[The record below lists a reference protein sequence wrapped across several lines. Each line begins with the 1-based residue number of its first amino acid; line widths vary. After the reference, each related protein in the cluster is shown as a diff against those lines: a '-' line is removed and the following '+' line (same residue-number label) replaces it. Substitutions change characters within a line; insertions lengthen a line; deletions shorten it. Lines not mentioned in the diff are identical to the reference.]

1 MIYTFMKGKSNDT
14 LVVMQ
19 PFYTTIAKKKEEEYF
34 QSALS
39 FIWLKFTPSKQA
51 KAYVI

>member
-19 PFYTTIAKKKEEEYF
+19 PFYTTIAKKKKRSTF
-34 QSALS
+34 KVHFLS
-39 FIWLKFTPSKQA
+39 
-51 KAYVI
+51 YD